1 MRQLEKAECLAALL
15 PLKQPWTTR
24 LKPDA
29 PLDHKASMVCNTA
42 VNLCKA
48 FPWTGSQLKTFQEE
62 PVGGGLFFLLMGLAE
77 CFLDRMEA
85 AGIAQ

>member
-1 MRQLEKAECLAALL
+1 
-15 PLKQPWTTR
+15 
-24 LKPDA
+24 
-29 PLDHKASMVCNTA
+29 MVCNTA

-85 AGIAQ
+85 EGIAQ

>member
-1 MRQLEKAECLAALL
+1 
-15 PLKQPWTTR
+15 
-24 LKPDA
+24 
-29 PLDHKASMVCNTA
+29 MVCNTA
-42 VNLCKA
+42 VNLCEA

-62 PVGGGLFFLLMGLAE
+62 PVGGGLFFLHMGLAE